1 MWTGCPP
8 GWKDDPAVIDLTGKS
23 AIVTGAGRGI
33 GRAIAGRLAGLG
45 CRVVIN
51 NLSADR
57 NATVVEELRAAGAE
71 AIGVVGDV
79 SLPAV
84 AEECV
89 KRCLEAFERLDILV
103 NNAGVTRDGLI
114 ARMDDEQW
122 HQVLE
127 VNLTGAFNLIRAA
140 TRPMMRQRSGRII
153 NITSVVG
160 RIGNAGQANYA
171 ASKAGLIGLTKAVA
185 RELASRGVTVNAVA
199 PGFIDEGMT
208 ADLSEELRTAMKQ
221 QIPLSRF
228 GSADEVAA
236 VVAFLASDA
245 AGYLTGQTV
254 SVDGGMT
261 MI

>member
-1 MWTGCPP
+1 MTS
-8 GWKDDPAVIDLTGKS
+8 VYDLTGKS

-33 GRAIAGRLAGLG
+33 GRGIAAHLGSLG
-45 CRVVIN
+45 CRVVVN
-51 NLSADR
+51 NLSPDR
-57 NATVVEELRAAGAE
+57 NATVVESLRAANVE
-71 AIGVVGDV
+71 AVGVVGDV
-79 SLPAV
+79 SQPSV
-84 AEECV
+84 ADALV
-89 KRCLEAFERLDILV
+89 KQAIESFERLDIVV

-140 TRPMMRQRSGRII
+140 TRPMMRQKSGRII

-160 RIGNAGQANYA
+160 RMGNAGQANYA

-208 ADLSEELRTAMKQ
+208 AELSDELRTAMQ
-221 QIPLSRF
+221 QAIPLGRF
-228 GSADEVAA
+228 GSADDVAA